1 MKKFLLCLLALMMLL
16 SAAALA
22 DVTVVQT
29 IDHEKSIYMSNAT
42 GCYYAR
48 VDGGYQVFDCYG
60 NPLSAVYSSL
70 SAKQSGKY
78 YEYEGEGLNYIGLL
92 DAQGQ
97 VICAPTYGEFITYE
111 NGWALGYV
119 LEPTTDANGDFKDND
134 NNQYNV
140 VRTDVF
146 SNCKVIG
153 SLSREEYRPDFS
165 EGAADDYFYVKQTSE
180 SGFFIDR
187 SFNKYPVSGSF
198 YTSTEYNE
206 NWNTGVITH
215 VRTQQKAFCA
225 DSPLTEDQ
233 VTATVWYDDD
243 TDSLL
248 DLKGNVIKDKVNY
261 DSVRIYEE
269 YIAIRLNKLY
279 GVMDL
284 KGNVIIEPAYAELA
298 YDIYANGAT
307 QAAITPEGHLHFL
320 DRSGNVTAKAEYELT
335 SNDYKGFYYNSCFA
349 VVKNMGKIMVFTS
362 THGELPT
369 KYEDYYQPQT
379 QHQVLRVQKDG
390 LWGAIDTAGNT
401 VIPFIH
407 RSCPEIS
414 TDGTVLVG
422 IDTDRKYHTYILS
435 YGEDKAA
442 DSAWTETKTSG
453 EEIETGDPVLAEGA
467 WECPCGAINTGK
479 FCGFCGQ
486 KQPEATPTPASTAA
500 PAADDAWICTCGASN
515 TGKFCAECGA
525 KRPEATPA
533 PADDGSWDCACGSR
547 NTGKFCPECGSK
559 KPEATATP
567 APEPQCASCGYKPE
581 GAAPKFCPECGTKF

>member
-1 MKKFLLCLLALMMLL
+1 MKKLLVFLAAMMLL
-16 SAAALA
+16 ATSALA
-22 DVTVVQT
+22 EVTVAQT
-29 IDHEKSIYMSNAT
+29 IDHAKSIYMSTAT

-48 VDGGYQVFDCYG
+48 VDGGYQLFDRYG
-60 NPLSAVYSSL
+60 NPMSAVYSNL

-92 DAQGQ
+92 DAEGQ
-97 VICAPTYGEFITYE
+97 VICAPTYGEFTTYD

-119 LEPTTDANGDFKDND
+119 LEPTTDANGDFKDNN

-146 SNCKVIG
+146 SHGKVIG
-153 SLSREEYRPDFS
+153 SLSREEYRPDYS
-165 EGAADDYFYVKQTSE
+165 EGVADDYFYVKQTSE

-187 SFNKYPVSGSF
+187 SFNRYPVTGTF
-198 YTSTEYNE
+198 YTSTEYDH
-206 NWNTGVITH
+206 NWNTGVVTH

-225 DSPLTEDQ
+225 DSPLTEEQ
-233 VTATVWYDDD
+233 VTTTVWYDDD

-269 YIAIRLNKLY
+269 YIAVRLNKLY

-284 KGNVIIEPAYAELA
+284 KGNVIIEPAYSELA
-298 YDIYANGAT
+298 YDLYANGAT

-320 DRSGNVTAKAEYELT
+320 DRSGNITAKVEYELT
-335 SNDYKGFYYNSCFA
+335 SSDYKGFYYNSCFA
-349 VVKNMGKIMVFTS
+349 VVKNMGKVMVFTS

-369 KYEDYYQPQT
+369 KYEDFYQPQSK
-379 QHQVLRVQKDG
+379 HQVLRVQKDG

-414 TDGTVLVG
+414 QDGLVLVG

-435 YGEDKAA
+435 TGEEKPAA
-442 DSAWTETKTSG
+442 PAIPEGWTETKQSDDG
-453 EEIETGDPVLAEGA
+453 SAPVLADGA
-467 WECPCGAINTGK
+467 WECACGAINTGK
-479 FCGFCGQ
+479 FCGFCGA
-486 KQPEATPTPASTAA
+486 KQPEATPTPTPA
-500 PAADDAWICTCGASN
+500 PAAEGAWTCDCGSNN
-515 TGKFCAECGA
+515 TGKFCPVCGA
-525 KRPEATPA
+525 KQPEPTPA
-533 PADDGSWDCACGSR
+533 PAANDGSWDCTCGSH

-559 KPEATATP
+559 KPEAP
-567 APEPQCASCGYKPE
+567 VEPQCSGCGYKPE